1 MISPL
6 RKFSVKLYEGAF
18 YQVPNTPSKHWE
30 LPIES
35 KLVICLRVCSKISRL
50 YETSFELLE
59 ELIKIVTE
67 KGNTSL
73 KIVGYECINYLFGSS
88 KWMHS
93 MLQSSS
99 GDLFN
104 FLMTTL
110 FNSVKLLQPEL
121 KEGPELMQRYEL
133 DKAQKIFTSNSL

>member
-1 MISPL
+1 M
-6 RKFSVKLYEGAF
+6 
-18 YQVPNTPSKHWE
+18 
-30 LPIES
+30 
-35 KLVICLRVCSKISRL
+35 
-50 YETSFELLE
+50 
-59 ELIKIVTE
+59 TE

-73 KIVGYECINYLFGSS
+73 KIIGYECINYLFGSS
-88 KWMHS
+88 RWMHS

-133 DKAQKIFTSNSL
+133 DKAQKIFTNNSL